1 MTGSELMKAS
11 PKISVIVASIGRP
24 DSIAVLLDRL
34 ASQTLLP
41 LKVILSVVGEKD
53 IPALHQYP
61 FELETVLG
69 SAGLCAQRNRGLD
82 HLPPDMDLV
91 IFYDDDFV
99 PSSYSLHG
107 LAEFFHTNADV
118 AGATGIV
125 LADGIGSVGITGEE
139 ACAIVDAFD
148 AKGPERKLAVIRKLN
163 GLYGCNMAYRA
174 SAIKGQRFDEHLP
187 LYAWL
192 EDLDFAARTGGLLVK
207 TNAFSGV
214 HCGEKRGRERSG
226 RKLGYSQ
233 ISNPI
238 YLMRK
243 GSLSIREGVAS
254 IARNFIANHLKLLR
268 PEPWVDRKGR
278 MAGNW
283 LAIKDS
289 LTGRIDP
296 QRILDL

>member
-1 MTGSELMKAS
+1 MKAS
-11 PKISVIVASIGRP
+11 LKIGVIIASVGRP

-34 ASQTLLP
+34 ASQSLLP
-41 LKVILSVVGEKD
+41 SKVVLSVVGEKD
-53 IPALHQYP
+53 IPVLQQYP
-61 FELETVLG
+61 FELETTLG
-69 SAGLCAQRNRGLD
+69 SAGCCAQRNRGLD
-82 HLPPDMDLV
+82 LLLADTDV
-91 IFYDDDFV
+91 IVFYDDDFV
-99 PSSYSLHG
+99 PSRYSLQG
-107 LAEFFHTNADV
+107 LSDFFHAHPDV
-118 AGATGIV
+118 VGATGIV
-125 LADGIGSVGITGEE
+125 LADGIGSAGITSEE
-139 ACAIVDAFD
+139 ACAMVDAFD
-148 AKGPERKLAVIRKLN
+148 ADGPREQQAIIRKLN

-174 SAIKGQRFDEHLP
+174 VAIKGQRFDERLP

-214 HCGEKRGRERSG
+214 HRGEKRGREKSG

-233 ISNPI
+233 VCNPL

-254 IARNFIANHLKLLR
+254 IARNFIANHVKLLK

-278 MAGNW
+278 MTGNW

-289 LTGRIDP
+289 LSGRIDP